1 MSLLKF
7 NKQPSNYITNL
18 VLSKDIDQ
26 ILFELKYNNPSN
38 LNFANLDINS
48 VRNKF
53 ENFQEVING
62 NGDIFTIV
70 ETKLDGSFST
80 SQFEIVFT
88 IHLDL
93 INQIGRFLIYL
104 KSLIHSR
111 QLSFKVFVILYKLF
125 HLRSM

>member
-104 KSLIHSR
+104 KSLIYSR
-111 QLSFKVFVILYKLF
+111 QLSY
-125 HLRSM
+125 